1 MTITIAGKSVHTGGI
16 IAAVGG
22 LVAVIGAFLTWYT
35 MSMIESGMGQSITET
50 ADAKGIDSSA
60 GILALILGIAAIAL
74 VAAWVM
80 KVRIPMLSAIVVVVG
95 VLILVVL
102 ALSLYTTIL
111 PMHFTLGGGV
121 SESDVTGRSVM
132 DAFNEFNK
140 ALDVAKQQA
149 TGMPGM
155 TVSGSAGMSIGFILE
170 AIAGVLV
177 VIGGGLGL
185 VKKS

>member
-1 MTITIAGKSVHTGGI
+1 MTITIAGKSVHLGGI

-35 MSMIESGMGQSITET
+35 MSMTMSGAGQSFTAS
-50 ADAKGIDSSA
+50 ADAKGLDSSP
-60 GILALILGIAAIAL
+60 GILAVLLGIVAIAL
-74 VAAWVM
+74 VVAWVM
-80 KVRIPMLSAIVVVVG
+80 KVKIPMLSAIVAVVG

-102 ALSLYTTIL
+102 ALSLFTNIM
-111 PMHFTLGGGV
+111 PMHFTFGGTA
-121 SESDVTGRSVM
+121 SESDVTGMSVW
-132 DAFNEFNK
+132 DAFNKFNK
-140 ALDVAKQQA
+140 ALDTAKQQA
-149 TGMPGM
+149 TSGM
-155 TVSGSAGMSIGFILE
+155 TVSGSAGVSIGFILE